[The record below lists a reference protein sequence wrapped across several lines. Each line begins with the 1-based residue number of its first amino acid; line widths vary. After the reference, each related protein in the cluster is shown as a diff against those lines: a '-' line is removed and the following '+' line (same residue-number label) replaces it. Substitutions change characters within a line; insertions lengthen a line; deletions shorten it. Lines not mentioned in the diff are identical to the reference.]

1 MSQPKTVIEIHNL
14 SKQYQIGAKL
24 ESYRTLREEIAKA
37 AKESFC
43 RLRRIWRGEPAVGRT
58 ETFWALN
65 NLSLEIKRGE
75 IVGVIGR
82 NGSGKSTLLKI
93 LSRVTEPTKGW
104 AKVYGRVG
112 SLLEVGTGF
121 HPELTGRENIYL
133 YGSILG
139 MKRAEIAAKFDQI
152 VAFSAV
158 EAFLDTPVKHFSSGM
173 YVRLAFAVA
182 AHIEPEILIVDEV
195 LAVGD
200 AAFQR
205 KCLAKMDEVAKEGRT
220 VLFVSH
226 NMGLIQ
232 ALCQRVIIMRNGSV
246 YVDDNTMKAIGIYM
260 QTMEENTAGNLLER
274 TDRNGKGE
282 VRLTRID
289 ISTSGDSAVAALITG
304 HPARFVFNVSKILP
318 GMSCSFA
325 VYNQYGQPVTYFNSE
340 VHAMDNALDSKLETS
355 FSCEID
361 ELMLMPGRY
370 YIDAAIRQN
379 GELQDHLKSACYFVV
394 EHGELRGQPV
404 PGHSAYG
411 SVFIPH
417 RWVNPIN

>member
-260 QTMEENTAGNLLER
+260 QTMEEDTAGNLLER

-289 ISTSGDSAVAALITG
+289 ISTSGDAAVAVLTTG
-304 HPARFVFNVSKILP
+304 HPARFVFNVSEILP

-340 VHAMDNALDSKLETS
+340 EYVMDNALDSKLDTS

-370 YIDAAIRQN
+370 YINAAIRQN